1 MEATATAKF
10 MRVSPRKARLVVDL
24 IRGKKISEARTILS
38 LAKKA
43 SAATVKKVLDSAVA
57 NAGQTGVIDTD
68 TLYVKS
74 AYVNVGASQ
83 KRFRPAPMGRAHKY
97 RRRTST
103 SGGRAIS
110 RSSWTRL
117 RTAGAVRSAPDPRR
131 PLQPDQE

>member
-24 IRGKKISEARTILS
+24 IRGKKIADARTILA

-43 SAATVKKVLDSAVA
+43 SAVTVKKVLDSAVA
-57 NAGQTGVIDTD
+57 NAGQTGVIDLE

-74 AYVNVGASQ
+74 AFVNCGASQ

-97 RRRTST
+97 KRRTSHIT
-103 SGGRAIS
+103 IVVDEA
-110 RSSWTRL
+110 
-117 RTAGAVRSAPDPRR
+117 
-131 PLQPDQE
+131 

>member
-68 TLYVKS
+68 MLYVKS
-74 AYVNVGASQ
+74 AYVNVGTSQ

-97 RRRTST
+97 RRRTSHIT
-103 SGGRAIS
+103 IIVDEA
-110 RSSWTRL
+110 
-117 RTAGAVRSAPDPRR
+117 
-131 PLQPDQE
+131 

>member
-24 IRGKKISEARTILS
+24 IRGKKIADARTILS

-43 SAATVKKVLDSAVA
+43 SAVTVKKVLESAVA
-57 NAGQTGVIDTD
+57 NAGQTGVIDLE

-74 AYVNVGASQ
+74 AFVNCGASQ

-97 RRRTST
+97 KRRTSHIT
-103 SGGRAIS
+103 IVVDEA
-110 RSSWTRL
+110 
-117 RTAGAVRSAPDPRR
+117 
-131 PLQPDQE
+131 